1 MHSQLF
7 TERGHF
13 IFIGCELDSSGDDDK
28 KKKKE
33 AMVKMRIADEPM
45 GPWFGEASLFD
56 LNSANSG
63 NKGVRFGVHAHP
75 WASDLKNGEIIV
87 SWTEPWP
94 GTVEMAKVKLVMQPS
109 PPRVMESTATATTAA
124 TAIAYYSRHRRN
136 NARAAIS
143 DCFDEEP
150 ILEDTEPESEPE
162 LEPEPEPKPE
172 PEPEPDPEPELEPE
186 PEEEEVEVDPEQKLC
201 NRDKARNKALA
212 KLAGQYNREED
223 SDPDTESVYD
233 FKKAFEKL
241 LAPPGCSSPSPSFE
255 EELTASILRP
265 YSGYDLRT
273 IVPNDISGSWI
284 LGETD
289 CHYPDDAFDN
299 NRNSLD
305 DNRDNNQ
312 GEKIPPL
319 LSQRELEEQAA
330 AAKDANHNSSST
342 NSSPQTNNHS
352 SSFWLHDSDTNT
364 EYSTSVSPVS
374 SSPIAIAAGNPPH
387 HYPPPPP
394 DPDPYG
400 YAYPYPPPYG
410 SPPPPPIPGTEFSM
424 VGSPLS
430 VFDTHSSSQTAA
442 TTIRRGKKK
451 YAVKKLLWGK
461 KDQAQAQA
469 PAEQAQEQGQVEG
482 GIGDG
487 GGNEKKGWKNSLKK
501 MAIAKFL
508 KGGGGSA

>member
-1 MHSQLF
+1 MHAQLF

-28 KKKKE
+28 KKKKKKE
-33 AMVKMRIADEPM
+33 AMVKMRLADGPM

-56 LNSANSG
+56 LNTANSG

-109 PPRVMESTATATTAA
+109 PPRVMESTATTTNATTS
-124 TAIAYYSRHRRN
+124 IAYHSRHRRN

-143 DCFDEEP
+143 DWFDEEP
-150 ILEDTEPESEPE
+150 IPEDPEPESGPE
-162 LEPEPEPKPE
+162 LEPEPEPE
-172 PEPEPDPEPELEPE
+172 PEPELE

-201 NRDKARNKALA
+201 NRDRARNKALA

-223 SDPDTESVYD
+223 SDPDTESVLD
-233 FKKAFEKL
+233 FKKAFEKNL
-241 LAPPGCSSPSPSFE
+241 LAPPGCSSPSTSFQ

-273 IVPNDISGSWI
+273 IVPNDITGSWI

-299 NRNSLD
+299 NRDSLD
-305 DNRDNNQ
+305 DNRASNQ
-312 GEKIPPL
+312 GEGTPPFL
-319 LSQRELEEQAA
+319 FQRELEEQAA

-342 NSSPQTNNHS
+342 NSSPQTNNNS
-352 SSFWLHDSDTNT
+352 SSFWLHDSDDTNT
-364 EYSTSVSPVS
+364 EYSTSGSPVF
-374 SSPIAIAAGNPPH
+374 SSPIAIAASN

-394 DPDPYG
+394 DPDSYG
-400 YAYPYPPPYG
+400 YAYPYPPPHG
-410 SPPPPPIPGTEFSM
+410 SPPPPPIPGAELSM

-442 TTIRRGKKK
+442 TTIRRRKKK

-461 KDQAQAQA
+461 KDQAPAQT
-469 PAEQAQEQGQVEG
+469 PAEQAQEQVQAEG

-501 MAIAKFL
+501 SAIAKFL